1 VSRPRHPHPRNPPPA
16 RGGDPTSIVQRPA
29 GPVGTERDSVD
40 NTSVGRSRPLI
51 DAHHHLWDTNAR
63 EYGWM
68 DGPWADPIRGRFDVA
83 RYAEAGTYRSIVV
96 QALHDLG
103 ETHDLLRTA
112 ASEANAIDGVVGWV
126 DLTAPDLAEVL
137 TELRQA
143 GPLVGIR
150 HQVQDEPDPEWL
162 LRPDVVRGIAAVG
175 AAGLVYDLLV
185 KPPQAG
191 AALEV
196 VRRLPEVSF
205 VLDHVGKPDIA
216 GGVWEPWATWIAG
229 LAALPNI
236 TVKLSGLV
244 TEAAPDWKPAD
255 VLPYARHVLAAFGP
269 RRVMY
274 GSDWPVCT
282 LAASLDRVRAL
293 AEEAVPPGDRNDV
306 FEGTA
311 RRVYGLR

>member
-1 VSRPRHPHPRNPPPA
+1 
-16 RGGDPTSIVQRPA
+16 
-29 GPVGTERDSVD
+29 VD
-40 NTSVGRSRPLI
+40 NFAELI
-51 DAHHHLWDTNAR
+51 DAHHHLWDTSVR
-63 EYGWM
+63 RYGWM

-83 RYAEAGTYRSIVV
+83 RYAAVAGCRSVVV

-103 ETHDLLRTA
+103 ETYELLRTDG
-112 ASEANAIDGVVGWV
+112 IDGVVGWA
-126 DLTAPDLAEVL
+126 DLTAPDLPDVL
-137 TELRQA
+137 ARLRDA

-150 HQVQDEPDPEWL
+150 HQAQDEPDPGWL
-162 LRPDVVRGIAAVG
+162 LRPEVVRGVAAVG

-185 KPPQAG
+185 RPPQAD
-191 AALEV
+191 AALEL

-205 VLDHVGKPDIA
+205 ALDHAGKPDIA
-216 GGVWEPWATWIAG
+216 GRVWEPWASWIAG
-229 LAALPNI
+229 LAALPNV

-244 TEAAPDWKPAD
+244 TEAAPDWTAAD

-282 LAASLDRVRAL
+282 LAASLDEVRAL
-293 AEEAVPPGDRNDV
+293 AEEAVPSGDRDDV
-306 FEGTA
+306 FGATA